1 VKRGKINKSR
11 VFKCNRDAGGL
22 THMAVILKTKEMKES
37 RDSHM
42 AIKSKGVIS

>member
-1 VKRGKINKSR
+1 MR
-11 VFKCNRDAGGL
+11 VFKHDRDAGSL
-22 THMAVILKTKEMKES
+22 TYMAVILKTKETKES